1 MINMVKINSSVPH
14 LKSTFF
20 NLSNFKHFV
29 PNLLYERSIQDKV
42 LLDKYNKSIQR

>member
-1 MINMVKINSSVPH
+1 MNDNLKFADYTPKIQ
-14 LKSTFF
+14 FF

-42 LLDKYNKSIQR
+42 LLDKYNKSIHR